1 MNNHSFIAKT
11 FAGMEPLLA
20 EELASIGASHIKTLN
35 RSVYF
40 EGGMDVL
47 YRANYYC
54 RTALRILWRVKMFQ
68 FQNND
73 QFYQEIY
80 QFEADRYLNPNESLA
95 FSAQIH
101 NSIFKTPLFSSMLAK
116 DAVCDRFRDH
126 YNERPDV
133 DKENPHVLFHL
144 HIFNNECH
152 LFLDSSVESLHKR
165 GYRMGYHP
173 APINEVV
180 AAGMIMLSGWKG
192 ETDLIDF
199 MCGSGTILME
209 AAVIALRIPA
219 GFYRNQW
226 GFMRWKNFD
235 PQLWKKVK
243 EEEQIL
249 EDVKIELYGSDIS
262 ADSIRVAKN
271 QSREAGLGDFIHFKV
286 SNLTDTRPTR
296 KPAMVIIN
304 PPYGE
309 RLKSDN
315 LLSLYKQIGD
325 TLKQQYT
332 GCKAFIISSD
342 LEAMKNIEL
351 KTTAR
356 HQLYNG
362 ALECKYW
369 GYDLY
374 DGTKKGGKEHH
385 SPKKEK

>member
-1 MNNHSFIAKT
+1 MA
-11 FAGMEPLLA
+11 
-20 EELASIGASHIKTLN
+20 
-35 RSVYF
+35 
-40 EGGMDVL
+40 
-47 YRANYYC
+47 
-54 RTALRILWRVKMFQ
+54 
-68 FQNND
+68 
-73 QFYQEIY
+73 
-80 QFEADRYLNPNESLA
+80 
-95 FSAQIH
+95 
-101 NSIFKTPLFSSMLAK
+101 
-116 DAVCDRFRDH
+116 
-126 YNERPDV
+126 
-133 DKENPHVLFHL
+133 
-144 HIFNNECH
+144 
-152 LFLDSSVESLHKR
+152 
-165 GYRMGYHP
+165 
-173 APINEVV
+173 
-180 AAGMIMLSGWKG
+180 
-192 ETDLIDF
+192 
-199 MCGSGTILME
+199 GTILME
-209 AAVIALRIPA
+209 AAMIALRIPA

-342 LEAMKNIEL
+342 LEAMKNIGL

-369 GYDLY
+369 GYDLC